1 MEKRGRTIA
10 GNDHDAARHTLHQA
24 QRQDGTK
31 HRNRTRRNVRDERRG
46 FAETGFLEHFN
57 AVVHDRV
64 DAGQLLARTNQ
75 NTDEQDAHEPAAH
88 AHALFTCRVV
98 LGGCRLRLQGALN
111 VGNFGFGTFGGAD
124 ALHDLQRLLTL
135 ADAQQPARRL
145 GHTQHADEQ
154 ADGGQGAD
162 GEHPAPHPVVLTP
175 YVADKGVY
183 DERGELAAHDHEFV
197 AAGEG
202 ATNFVGCELR
212 EEYGHHGGGA
222 TDRQAEQGSSSDEHG
237 DVGCKHAG
245 QGANEEDGGQ
255 PNDGGSAAVPVRD
268 TTTGERAN
276 SRREGERSGDP
287 ALGGGV
293 HAEFA
298 AHGFERAVDHSGVV
312 AEEQTAE
319 GGDECNDAEVSAVLP
334 GAQRGQGGGGAL
346 CAHGVL

>member
-10 GNDHDAARHTLHQA
+10 GNDHDAAWYTLHQA

-31 HRNRTRRNVRDERRG
+31 HRNRTRSNVRDERRG
-46 FAETGFLEHFN
+46 FAETGFLEHLN

-64 DAGQLLARTNQ
+64 DAGQLLARTNE

-88 AHALFTCRVV
+88 THAFLTRRIV
-98 LGGCRLRLQGALN
+98 LGAGFRLQGALN
-111 VGNFGFGTFGGAD
+111 VGNLRFGTLGGAD
-124 ALHDLQRLLTL
+124 ALHNLQRLLTL
-135 ADAQQPARRL
+135 ADAQQPARRF

-162 GEHPAPHPVVLTP
+162 GEHPTPHAVVLTP
-175 YVADKGVY
+175 QVTDEGVH
-183 DERGELAAHDHEFV
+183 DERGKLTAHDHELV

-202 ATNFVGCELR
+202 AANFVGCELC

-222 TDRQAEQGSSSDEHG
+222 TNRQAEQGSSGDEHG
-237 DVGCKHAG
+237 DVGCEDAG
-245 QGANEEDGGQ
+245 QGAEEEDGGQ

-276 SRREGERSGDP
+276 SRREGERSGNP

-319 GGDECNDAEVSAVLP
+319 GGDECNDAEVAAVLP